1 MKHTQAELRSLTYD
15 PADPE
20 FVRRLAADEAACAA
34 LVNAK
39 EVVARCA
46 APAGVPDAELV
57 RLRAA
62 IDAEQATVRGRAAL
76 EQAMEQVATL
86 SDAQRKALDM
96 LVEGLLRG
104 DSC

>member
-1 MKHTQAELRSLTYD
+1 MTYTQAELRSLTYD

-20 FVRRLAADEAACAA
+20 FVRYIATDEAACAA
-34 LVNAK
+34 LIRAK
-39 EVVARCA
+39 EAVARCA
-46 APAGVPDAELV
+46 APAGAPDTELV

-62 IDAEQATVRGRAAL
+62 IDAEQAAIRGRAAL
-76 EQAMEQVATL
+76 DQAMEQVATL